1 MFSWHTG
8 CIEHGLELW
17 DIRPKDSHAQR
28 EGNRREK
35 EQILCSSVKGRGV
48 LKDA

>member
-1 MFSWHTG
+1 MLSRHTG
-8 CIEHGLELW
+8 CIEYGLELW

-35 EQILCSSVKGRGV
+35 EQILCCSVKDGGV
-48 LKDA
+48 LEDA